1 MSFTA
6 GSLLLSLAII
16 ALVIFFLAR
25 PWLASSEK
33 HEAITRLEQLTY
45 RKDALLAQIK
55 QLDFDHEVGVIPE
68 DEHQRLRLKLVT
80 ETAAIMQQLDALPQ
94 SKQKQTKPAP
104 AIKAKPAK
112 AVKPQPAP
120 QVKAKPAAAPVAA
133 KSDADIDAAI
143 EAAVA
148 KLRQPQNSSLQT
160 PPVNGTILTC
170 PQCNREVK
178 VDDHFC
184 AGCGQ
189 PINQPSTP

>member
-25 PWLASSEK
+25 PWLVSSEK

-68 DEHQRLRLKLVT
+68 QEHQQLRLKLVT

-94 SKQKQTKPAP
+94 SKQKQAKPAP
-104 AIKAKPAK
+104 VKAKP
-112 AVKPQPAP
+112 VKPQPAP
-120 QVKAKPAAAPVAA
+120 QVKAKPAATPVAA
-133 KSDADIDAAI
+133 KSETDIDAAI

-160 PPVNGTILTC
+160 PPVNGTILIC
-170 PQCNREVK
+170 PQCDREVK
-178 VDDHFC
+178 ADDRFC

-189 PINQPSTP
+189 PINQPSNP